1 MFLLDTNVISELR
14 KNKPHGAVLAWFDS
28 VRVQDIAI
36 PASVIGELQEGAELT
51 RRQNPQK
58 AAEIDRWI
66 DRIMLTY
73 VVISIDGDTIRE
85 WVRLMAGKSP
95 NLSEDVMIAAT
106 ARLHRSIV
114 VTRNVRD
121 FEGLGVDVF
130 NPFSVAPGEQF

>member
-36 PASVIGELQEGAELT
+36 PASLIGELQEGVELT

>member
-36 PASVIGELQEGAELT
+36 PASVIGELQEGVELT

-58 AAEIDRWI
+58 AVEIERWI
-66 DRIMLTY
+66 DRIMLTF
-73 VVISIDGDTIRE
+73 VVVPIDGDTIRE
-85 WVRLMAGKSP
+85 WVRLISGKSP
-95 NLSEDVMIAAT
+95 NLSEDIMIAAT
-106 ARLHRSIV
+106 ARLQRSIV

-121 FEGLGVDVF
+121 FEGLGVEVF
-130 NPFSVAPGEQF
+130 NPFTAAPGEQA